1 MSQRVC
7 QFNSWSVYM
16 SEKHSEHTV
25 ETSVNYKKV
34 ILFICMAVMLEL
46 LLCLFVFPPPKAAEP
61 VTLNVALYGY
71 IPDYGSFE
79 DTVRESW
86 EEAHPEVKLH
96 FVQWDCYE
104 SVVPDDLDVFVFD
117 AINLDVFA
125 DAGSLLPLSE
135 EDIEDYDDLIPS
147 FMNGCRI
154 DGTIYAVPQLL
165 CTDFLFTRKSDT
177 GMSEIKSIDGLYH
190 ALGDSGLLTDY
201 RSDRTKV
208 ILYLQALIYG
218 YLSKGRGGNAVR
230 ESSPVADADQG
241 SAGYRPRRRGRQKRP
256 LLLRAKVLVATV
268 PVAYVFRIKPG
279 GDGYLQEAKKN
290 AGLLPGFRSEQIQGD
305 L

>member
-1 MSQRVC
+1 
-7 QFNSWSVYM
+7 M

-34 ILFICMAVMLEL
+34 ILFICMAVMLGL

-135 EDIEDYDDLIPS
+135 EDIVDYDDLIPS

-165 CTDFLFTRKSDT
+165 
-177 GMSEIKSIDGLYH
+177 
-190 ALGDSGLLTDY
+190 
-201 RSDRTKV
+201 
-208 ILYLQALIYG
+208 
-218 YLSKGRGGNAVR
+218 
-230 ESSPVADADQG
+230 
-241 SAGYRPRRRGRQKRP
+241 
-256 LLLRAKVLVATV
+256 
-268 PVAYVFRIKPG
+268 
-279 GDGYLQEAKKN
+279 
-290 AGLLPGFRSEQIQGD
+290 
-305 L
+305 